1 MIRRIK
7 AMFEF
12 GKPEDTADL
21 ISFSVLRASGPGLP
35 DIHWEEMNLEDLEK
49 AFAYMYVAVTT
60 AIASNS
66 SKEVVELLLEQYD
79 EMFEHLAASSEDFK
93 EAVRSNRH
101 QIVTGLTEESVLK
114 YHKLAGLID
123 SES

>member
-1 MIRRIK
+1 
-7 AMFEF
+7 MFEF

>member
-1 MIRRIK
+1 
-7 AMFEF
+7 MFDF

-21 ISFSVLRASGPGLP
+21 ICSSVLKQSGPGLP
-35 DIHWEEMNLEDLEK
+35 DIHWEEMDLNDLQK

-60 AIASNS
+60 AVAIDS
-66 SKEVVELLLEQYD
+66 SKEVIELLLEQYD
-79 EMFEHLAASSEDFK
+79 EIFQHLAASSEDFR
-93 EAVRSNRH
+93 EAVRSHRH

>member
-1 MIRRIK
+1 
-7 AMFEF
+7 MFDF

-21 ISFSVLRASGPGLP
+21 ICLSVLQESGPGLP
-35 DIHWEEMNLEDLEK
+35 DLHWEEMDLDDLEK
-49 AFAYMYVAVTT
+49 AFAYMYVAVSQ
-60 AIASNS
+60 AIASRS
-66 SKEVVELLLEQYD
+66 SRDVIDLLIAQYD
-79 EMFEHLAASSEDFK
+79 EMFEHLAASSEDFR

-101 QIVTGLTEESVLK
+101 QLVTGVSDESFLK